1 MAHPSRLSLALH
13 SKTKAIQHECLNL
26 RPADVIPQAV
36 RDYLSNGMICLAEAL
51 MEAEMQVLVGTRW
64 AQYPGRELKR
74 YGRRHGQI
82 SVFGRKRKIGAPRVR
97 IIGGKEM
104 QLLTYALLND
114 DQILSEG
121 FAAAWLACDAPAMA
135 ASLLESHLQSFDLG
149 HIPIDTVIKES
160 GVARERFLT
169 APDQNDQTAAFF
181 IDDLEFSKE
190 SYIAVAAID
199 TEKVTRILTL
209 QPGSL
214 HNNDDCKKPILH
226 LVSHASPHEA
236 DDDFKDIFIIP
247 DSPMLRRNIRESFPR
262 ATVHTCYDFDPQQTP
277 GTRIEQDVEGTGI
290 YSSPAVETT
299 LQQLKSWTEAL

>member
-1 MAHPSRLSLALH
+1 MAHPSRLSLASH
-13 SKTKAIQHECLNL
+13 SKTKAIQHACLNL
-26 RPADVIPQAV
+26 RPADIIPLAV

-104 QLLTYALLND
+104 QLPTYALLNS
-114 DQILSEG
+114 DQILSEE
-121 FAAAWLACDAPAMA
+121 FAAAWLACDAPTTA
-135 ASLLESHLQSFDLG
+135 ASILESHIQAFDLG
-149 HIPIDTVIKES
+149 HIPIDTVIKET
-160 GVARERFLT
+160 GVARERFLA
-169 APDQNDQTAAFF
+169 APNQNNQAAAFF
-181 IDDLEFSKE
+181 IDHLEFSQK

-199 TEKVTRILTL
+199 SEVTRVLTL

-214 HNNDDCKKPILH
+214 HNNDDCRKVILH
-226 LVSHASPHEA
+226 LLGHTSPREA
-236 DDDFKDIFIIP
+236 GDDFKDMFIIP
-247 DSPMLRRNIRESFPR
+247 DFLMLRRNIRESFPY
-262 ATVHTCYDFDPQQTP
+262 ATVHTSYDFDPQQTP

>member
-1 MAHPSRLSLALH
+1 MAHPSRLSLASH
-13 SKTKAIQHECLNL
+13 SKTKAIQHECLNR

-36 RDYLSNGMICLAEAL
+36 RDYLSNGMLCLAEAL

-121 FAAAWLACDAPAMA
+121 FAAAWLASEAPALA
-135 ASLLESHLQSFDLG
+135 ASVLEAHLQSFDFG
-149 HIPIDTVIKES
+149 HIPIDAVIKES
-160 GVARERFLT
+160 GVARERFLA
-169 APDQNDQTAAFF
+169 APDQNNQTAAFF
-181 IDDLEFSKE
+181 IDHLEFSQK
-190 SYIAVAAID
+190 SCIAVAAVD
-199 TEKVTRILTL
+199 TEKVTRVLTL

-214 HNNDDCKKPILH
+214 HNNDDCKRVILH
-226 LVSHASPHEA
+226 LMSHALPQEA
-236 DDDFKDIFIIP
+236 GDDFRDIFIIP
-247 DSPMLRRNIRESFPR
+247 DSPTLRRNIRESFPR
-262 ATVHTCYDFDPQQTP
+262 ATVHTCYDFDPQQEP

-299 LQQLKSWTEAL
+299 LQQLKSWSEAL